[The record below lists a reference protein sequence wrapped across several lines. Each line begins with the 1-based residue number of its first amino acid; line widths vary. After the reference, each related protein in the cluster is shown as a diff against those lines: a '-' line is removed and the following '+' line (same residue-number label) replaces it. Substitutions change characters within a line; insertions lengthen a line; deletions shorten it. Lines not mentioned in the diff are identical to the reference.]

1 MVTPLQLECRELV
14 GSNPAYPKWLK
25 LNYLHVVTTAQS
37 IKRLTKNSTIFYF
50 QNILVSLQKYFK
62 MRISFDF
69 DKTLEK
75 SWVQDLAKTFIKNG
89 DTVFVITSRSPKIS
103 NIDLFNVCE
112 KLGIKKS
119 QIFFVDIFPKLDEI
133 IRLQI
138 DIHFEDDFLEFLDL
152 KKQGVNCVLID
163 TTNLEFFQQEKFEQ
177 E

>member
-1 MVTPLQLECRELV
+1 
-14 GSNPAYPKWLK
+14 
-25 LNYLHVVTTAQS
+25 
-37 IKRLTKNSTIFYF
+37 
-50 QNILVSLQKYFK
+50 

-75 SWVQDLAKTFIKNG
+75 SWIQDLAKTFIKN
-89 DTVFVITSRSPKIS
+89 DDNVFVITSRSPKIP

-138 DIHFEDDFLEFLDL
+138 DIHFEDDFLEFLEL